1 LSVAAAGPTLD
12 DAMDQSHAVTSHAA
26 GLSCALL
33 IGFASALGAQ
43 TPASGLDPRKPISQY
58 VHDVWGIDQGLPQN
72 SVFAI
77 AQGRDAY
84 LWLGTEAGLVRFD
97 GVTFTTYNSSNTRG
111 LADNYVSALAMDR
124 ADNVWAGTWV
134 GGVIRLSA
142 GKSAAVTGASGSFVN
157 ALYED
162 RGGTLWAGQTTGLS
176 RLQDGTFHPVP
187 GVNASVYSLMEDDRE
202 ALLVG
207 TADGVKTWR
216 NGVLVPWQPSGGRIS
231 GPVWTL
237 YRDRERGLWFGTPD
251 ALYHATQGR
260 LERFSTT
267 GGLPE
272 GGVTSILETRV
283 GQVWIGTDGGGLAR
297 LVDGR
302 FQQFAARDGLS
313 DDAVTALLED
323 REGSLWVGTRHG
335 GLNRFREPILPIY
348 TKREG
353 LSANVV
359 WSVYGD
365 REGTL
370 WIGTQDGGLDRLQGG
385 HFATYTVKDGLPS
398 NSVFATLQT
407 SDGVLWA
414 ATGAGIARLRHGR
427 WERLGGGTN
436 GPFPGARVAAFLEDH
451 TGALWIGGGG
461 LYRWKDG
468 KLDDYTQKA
477 GLSSTSVRTIVED
490 RDGSLWIG
498 THGHGLIRLQNGQFT
513 SFGVKEGL
521 SNNVVESLYADDHG
535 LWVGTQRGLN
545 LVRNGRIAVVPLQST
560 VLLTDMFEIIAD
572 NVGNLWLSSNQGLV
586 SASEPELLAAV
597 AGRRGSVTVREVVSL
612 DGRRRIE
619 FNGASQNAGWKSPD
633 GRLWFP
639 SIKGLVVVDPAHLS
653 SNPLPPPV
661 HVEQVLVDGR
671 AVDVGATV
679 DVPPS
684 GGGLELHYT
693 ATSLLIPER
702 VTFRYRLEGYDDDWV
717 EAGTRRVAY
726 YTHVPG
732 GRYRFHVIAA
742 NNDGLWNQQ
751 GAVLPLRLG
760 LHYYETW
767 WFFTLLGLAIAASVV
782 GVFRLR
788 VRRIQ
793 QRSRDLAALVEERTA
808 ELRQEVEERRRAEE
822 RYRHLFDANPQPVWV
837 SDRET
842 LAFLAVNDSATR
854 HYGYTRDE
862 FFAMRLTDLQ
872 PPEQGAALP
881 EWIRAAGDG
890 WRGTSTWHHQ
900 KKDGT
905 TIEVEVAAHA
915 FTFAGRPAALIVAA
929 DVTARRSLEE
939 RLRQAQ
945 KMEAVGQL
953 AGGIAHDLNNV
964 LTAVM
969 AHVDLA
975 VTTLPADAP
984 LLGDLTQAQAAAH
997 RGAGM
1002 IRKLLGFSRRERLVL
1017 KPLRLEALVGE
1028 IASTLRRMLSERIE
1042 VVVTEEGHL
1051 LPVAADA
1058 GAVQQMV
1065 LNLAT
1070 NARDA
1075 MPDGGRLQLA
1085 VELTTP
1091 ADELMAAQEWG
1102 APGHYVILRVSD
1114 NGCGMDARTLER
1126 IFEPYFSTKP
1136 QDQGTGLGLAMVYGL
1151 MKQHLGYVLVESKPG
1166 AGTTVRLYFPVTA
1179 EAVPDTTPPV
1189 HHAVQHGNQT
1199 ILVVEDQESV
1209 RTAAIRALT
1218 RFGYQVLSA
1227 ADGEEGLHVWRAN
1240 ADAVDLII
1248 SDAIMP
1254 RMGGLEL
1261 FEAVSRDRQGVR
1273 FLLTSGYTGDE
1284 VRKSA
1289 PVPADLPFLS
1299 KPWTVSDLLTAVRK
1313 MLKPE

>member
-1 LSVAAAGPTLD
+1 
-12 DAMDQSHAVTSHAA
+12 
-26 GLSCALL
+26 
-33 IGFASALGAQ
+33 
-43 TPASGLDPRKPISQY
+43 
-58 VHDVWGIDQGLPQN
+58 
-72 SVFAI
+72 
-77 AQGRDAY
+77 
-84 LWLGTEAGLVRFD
+84 
-97 GVTFTTYNSSNTRG
+97 
-111 LADNYVSALAMDR
+111 
-124 ADNVWAGTWV
+124 
-134 GGVIRLSA
+134 
-142 GKSAAVTGASGSFVN
+142 
-157 ALYED
+157 
-162 RGGTLWAGQTTGLS
+162 
-176 RLQDGTFHPVP
+176 
-187 GVNASVYSLMEDDRE
+187 
-202 ALLVG
+202 
-207 TADGVKTWR
+207 
-216 NGVLVPWQPSGGRIS
+216 
-231 GPVWTL
+231 
-237 YRDRERGLWFGTPD
+237 
-251 ALYHATQGR
+251 
-260 LERFSTT
+260 
-267 GGLPE
+267 
-272 GGVTSILETRV
+272 
-283 GQVWIGTDGGGLAR
+283 
-297 LVDGR
+297 
-302 FQQFAARDGLS
+302 
-313 DDAVTALLED
+313 
-323 REGSLWVGTRHG
+323 VGTRHG

-348 TKREG
+348 TQREG

-365 REGTL
+365 RQQAL
-370 WIGTQDGGLDRLQGG
+370 WIGTQDGLDRFQGG
-385 HFATYTVKDGLPS
+385 RFTTYTVKDGLPS

-427 WERLGGGTN
+427 WESLGTG
-436 GPFPGARVAAFLEDH
+436 GPFPRARVAAFLEDR
-451 TGALWIGGGG
+451 TGALWIGAGG

-468 KLDDYTQKA
+468 RLRDFTREA
-477 GLSSTSVRTIVED
+477 GISSAKVRTIVED
-490 RDGSLWIG
+490 REGSLWIG
-498 THGHGLIRLQNGQFT
+498 THGHGLIRLQNGRFT
-513 SFGVKEGL
+513 TFTVKEGL

-535 LWVGTQRGLN
+535 LWVGTQAGLN
-545 LVRNGRIAVVPLQST
+545 LVRDGHIVVVPLHAT

-572 NVGNLWLSSNQGLV
+572 DVGNLWLSSNQGLV
-586 SASEPELLAAV
+586 SASELELLGAAS
-597 AGRRGSVTVREVVSL
+597 GRRGSVELREMVSL

-653 SNPLPPPV
+653 SNSLPPPV
-661 HVEQVLVDGR
+661 HIEQVLVDGR
-671 AVDVGATV
+671 AIDLGQSVE
-679 DVPPS
+679 VPPS

-702 VTFRYRLEGYDDDWV
+702 VTFRYRLEGYDKDWV
-717 EAGTRRVAY
+717 DAGTRRVAY

-742 NNDGLWNQQ
+742 NNDGLWNQN
-751 GAVLPLRLG
+751 GAVLSLRLG
-760 LHYYETW
+760 LHFYEAW
-767 WFFTLLGLAIAASVV
+767 WFFALLGLVLAAAVV
-782 GVFRLR
+782 GVFRFR

-793 QRSRDLAALVEERTA
+793 QHARNLAALVEARTG
-808 ELRQEVEERRRAEE
+808 ELQQEVVERRHAEE

-842 LAFLAVNDSATR
+842 LAFLAVNDSAAR
-854 HYGYTRDE
+854 HYGYTREE

-890 WRGTSTWHHQ
+890 WRGTSMWHHQ

-929 DVTARRSLEE
+929 DVTARRNLEE

-975 VTTLPADAP
+975 VTALPADAP
-984 LLGDLTQAQAAAH
+984 LLDDLTQAQAAAH

-1017 KPLRLEALVGE
+1017 KPLRLEQLVGE
-1028 IASTLRRMLSERIE
+1028 LAGTLRRMLPERIE
-1042 VVVTEEGHL
+1042 IAVTQATNL

-1058 GAVQQMV
+1058 GAVQQML

-1075 MPDGGRLQLA
+1075 MPDGGRLTFDLQLA
-1085 VELTTP
+1085 TP

-1102 APGHYVILRVSD
+1102 APGHYVVLVVSD
-1114 NGCGMDARTLER
+1114 NGCGMDARTLGR

-1136 QDQGTGLGLAMVYGL
+1136 QDQGTGLGMAMVYGL
-1151 MKQHLGYVLVESKPG
+1151 MKQHLGFVLVHSVPG
-1166 AGTTVRLYFPVTA
+1166 TGTSVRLYFPVTA
-1179 EAVPDTTPPV
+1179 EAVPEAAPPV
-1189 HHAVQHGNQT
+1189 RHATQSGNQT

-1227 ADGEEGLHVWRAN
+1227 ADGEEGLQVWRAN

-1254 RMGGLEL
+1254 RMGGLAL
-1261 FEAVSRDRQGVR
+1261 YEAVSRDRAGVR
-1273 FLLTSGYTGDE
+1273 FLLTSGYTGEE

-1289 PVPADLPFLS
+1289 PTTVDLPFLT
-1299 KPWTVSDLLTAVRK
+1299 KPWTVNDLLTAVRK
-1313 MLKPE
+1313 MLKPA